1 MRPFLL
7 VETKGIFLD
16 FAKHKFRFQSVCFA
30 KPLAVPEEI
39 CAPLPRLCLISFD
52 RGAFLALLHPPPA
65 AQGSSTSVTAKN
77 EPPARFLNA
86 ASIPFHLQKHQQK
99 RTRMRPFLL
108 VETKGIEPSTSALR
122 TLRSPEW
129 HLYTPQKTARADFA
143 YTITLCSN
151 LQFVQ
156 LVFCKFCSAH
166 LFFSLGQDTISEKG
180 GKIPRTRE
188 SFEKEKQKEESVSNE
203 R

>member
-1 MRPFLL
+1 MPPEIIRAAVVDL
-7 VETKGIFLD
+7 VGF
-16 FAKHKFRFQSVCFA
+16 
-30 KPLAVPEEI
+30 
-39 CAPLPRLCLISFD
+39 
-52 RGAFLALLHPPPA
+52 
-65 AQGSSTSVTAKN
+65 
-77 EPPARFLNA
+77 EP
-86 ASIPFHLQKHQQK
+86 
-99 RTRMRPFLL
+99 M
-108 VETKGIEPSTSALR
+108 TSALR
-122 TLRSPEW
+122 TRRSPEW

-143 YTITLCSN
+143 YAITLCSN
-151 LQFVQ
+151 LRFVQ